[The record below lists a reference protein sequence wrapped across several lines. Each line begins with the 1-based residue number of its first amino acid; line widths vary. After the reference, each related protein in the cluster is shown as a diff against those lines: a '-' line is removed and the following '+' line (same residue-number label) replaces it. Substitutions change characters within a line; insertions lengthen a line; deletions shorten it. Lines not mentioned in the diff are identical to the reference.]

1 MAVVNLVLSFL
12 NTLMHWEICMVNLL
26 HPNPKH
32 NEIATIGRVRLMLC
46 EHTALALCVLV
57 AADVLDTGHFSFC
70 FFPLLYHIICYIIYV
85 CIF

>member
-57 AADVLDTGHFSFC
+57 AADVLDTGHFL
-70 FFPLLYHIICYIIYV
+70 FFKLLLLLIFYHSSYCLLYM
-85 CIF
+85 